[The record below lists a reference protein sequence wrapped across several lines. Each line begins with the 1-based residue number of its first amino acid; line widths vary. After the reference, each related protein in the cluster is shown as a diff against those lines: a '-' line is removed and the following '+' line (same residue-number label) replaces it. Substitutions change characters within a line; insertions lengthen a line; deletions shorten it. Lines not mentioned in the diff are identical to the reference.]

1 MNLFICIIN
10 RNIFPKC
17 VCINIHL
24 YMCVCVC
31 IYASAY
37 SICFPSA
44 VWIITRC
51 SHAEVAPK
59 SRQSIRYKRAAI
71 SLLLLP
77 LPSAAATP
85 APARY
90 ESPTAKAF
98 THIAAT
104 VNTTTTT
111 TTTATGANCKIKF
124 RKNFSQRYLQST
136 AIMLCATGS
145 MCVSVYSLCAS
156 VCICMYA
163 CVCACLLTDALYSKH
178 VFRLPKCQLDVI
190 PISSRAFSVQL

>member
-1 MNLFICIIN
+1 MYNQSQHIPEVCMY
-10 RNIFPKC
+10 KY
-17 VCINIHL
+17 VCINIYL

-104 VNTTTTT
+104 VTATTTA

-145 MCVSVYSLCAS
+145 VCVSVYSLC
-156 VCICMYA
+156 A